1 MKMIRFLGDGRNLQH
16 RRRVPATIRM
26 SLRLLLLVCAMLASV
41 PQGNAFTCFASADLV
56 RQENPG
62 AWPTWTLRAPGREGT
77 KCWYASTRAMATDH
91 RNLFLPRTDGVGANE
106 QSKRQVEVTQS
117 EAPVATIRAASPDL
131 GSSFEDRFS
140 AVLEGTIPGERANIQ
155 QLMELF
161 RSRVRGL

>member
-41 PQGNAFTCFASADLV
+41 PQGNAFTCFASADLDF
-56 RQENPG
+56 E
-62 AWPTWTLRAPGREGT
+62 
-77 KCWYASTRAMATDH
+77 TRAMATDH

-140 AVLEGTIPGERANIQ
+140 AVLEGTIPGEGANIQ